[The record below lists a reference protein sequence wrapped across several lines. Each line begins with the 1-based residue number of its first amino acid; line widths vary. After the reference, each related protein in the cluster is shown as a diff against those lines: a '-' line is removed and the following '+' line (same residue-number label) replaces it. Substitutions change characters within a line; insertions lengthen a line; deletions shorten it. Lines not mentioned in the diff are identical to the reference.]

1 MSLDPVMFSTATNMF
16 HSIANEM
23 GSVML
28 LSAYSSIAREAKD
41 TSTCLLDA
49 GGRVVAQSIMIPMH
63 MNSLSSAV
71 GYLRERFELAAT
83 EPDEVYVM
91 NHPYANGQHLHDI
104 IMMLPIFHAGHLCG
118 FAGSISHHV
127 DVGGSAVIS
136 STATEL
142 FQEGIIIPPMKLKE
156 NAAFHGGVL
165 EQILGANVRAPGLVL
180 GDYRAQHFACL
191 RGRELLQKMV
201 ERFGAD
207 TVAQAMTELQDYS
220 ERYMRT
226 NLARL
231 PQGTYHGEDF
241 CDPLR
246 SGEPPLAIRATVTV
260 SGDQVDVDLSG
271 CADQVEGPV
280 NSPIASTFSAV
291 FTFFVSMMSEGVP
304 VNDGSYRPITVRT
317 RKGSICDPIYP
328 APVRSRMST
337 CYRIFS
343 ALRAAFA
350 TDVPDRV
357 AACGHET
364 TTSVAFSRRTPEQY
378 HVYHEVIAG
387 GLGASMHGAGCD
399 GVAQPLSNTGNT
411 PIEVMELDLDFVRV
425 RSYGLIT
432 GSGGKGKH
440 HGGMGIRKVYEIVS
454 DDVTFC
460 SNGDRCNTAPWG
472 ACGGEPGSRSAF
484 RIQRG
489 DEILDLGAL
498 NTLRVQKGDLIIIE
512 TCGGGGWGKPEPTS
526 SISAENKKRIA

>member
-1 MSLDPVMFSTATNMF
+1 MPLDPVMFSTATSMF

-49 GGRVVAQSIMIPMH
+49 GGRVVAQSVMIPMH

-71 GYLRERFELAAT
+71 AYFREKFDLSAT
-83 EPDEVYVM
+83 EPDELYVM

-104 IMMLPIFHAGHLCG
+104 ILILPIFQDDVLCG

-127 DVGGSAVIS
+127 DMGGGAIISA
-136 STATEL
+136 TATEL
-142 FQEGIIIPPMKLKE
+142 FQEGLIIPPMKLKE
-156 NAAFHGGVL
+156 NVAFHGGVL

-201 ERFGAD
+201 RRFGAD
-207 TVAQAMTELQDYS
+207 VVAQAMTELQDYS
-220 ERYMRT
+220 ERYMRAT
-226 NLARL
+226 LQRL
-231 PQGTYHGEDF
+231 PDGIYHGEDF
-241 CDPLR
+241 CDPLKP
-246 SGEPPLAIRATVTV
+246 GEALIPIRASVTV
-260 SGDQVDVDLSG
+260 AGDQVEVDLSG

-280 NSPIASTFSAV
+280 NSPIASTYSAV
-291 FTFFVSMMSEGVP
+291 FTFFVSMMSETAP
-304 VNDGSYRPITVRT
+304 VNDGSYRPVTIQT

-328 APVRSRMST
+328 AAVRSRMST

-350 TDVPDRV
+350 EKVPDRI
-357 AACGHET
+357 AACGHEA
-364 TTSVAFSRRTPEQY
+364 TTSVAFSRKTPGRYQ
-378 HVYHEVIAG
+378 VYHEVLAG
-387 GLGASMHGAGCD
+387 GLGASMHGPGCD

-411 PIEVMELDLDFVRV
+411 PIEVMELDLDFARV

-432 GSGGKGKH
+432 GSGGKGRH
-440 HGGMGIRKVYEIVS
+440 EGGMGIRKVYEILA

-460 SNGDRCNTAPWG
+460 TNGDRCESAPWG
-472 ACGGEPGSRSAF
+472 ANGGGPGSLSGF
-484 RIQRG
+484 RIERG
-489 DEILDLGAL
+489 NEVIALGAL
-498 NTLRVQKGDLIIIE
+498 NTLRVHKGDVIVAE
-512 TCGGGGWGKPEPTS
+512 TCGGGGWGTPEADAGTS
-526 SISAENKKRIA
+526 TKERGS

>member
-1 MSLDPVMFSTATNMF
+1 MPLDPVMFSTATNMF

-28 LSAYSSIAREAKD
+28 LTAYSSIAREAKD

-71 GYLRERFELAAT
+71 AYLRERFDLSAT

-104 IMMLPIFHAGHLCG
+104 IMLLPIFHEGRLCG

-127 DVGGSAVIS
+127 DIGGGAIISA
-136 STATEL
+136 TATEL
-142 FQEGIIIPPMKLKE
+142 FQEGLIIPPMKLKE
-156 NAAFHGGVL
+156 SMAFHGGVL
-165 EQILGANVRAPGLVL
+165 EQIIGANVRAPRLVL

-201 ERFGAD
+201 GRFGAD
-207 TVAQAMTELQDYS
+207 IVAQAMMELQDYS
-220 ERYMRT
+220 ERYMRA
-226 NLARL
+226 NLTRL
-231 PQGTYHGEDF
+231 PDGVYHGEDF

-246 SGEPPLAIRATVTV
+246 PGEPPIAIRATVTV
-260 SGDQVDVDLSG
+260 AGDQVEVDLSG
-271 CADQVEGPV
+271 CADQVDGPV

-291 FTFFVSMMSEGVP
+291 FTFFVSMMPEAA
-304 VNDGSYRPITVRT
+304 VNDGSYRPITVKT
-317 RKGSICDPIYP
+317 RKGSIADPIYP

-350 TDVPDRV
+350 EKIPDRV

-364 TTSVAFSRRTPEQY
+364 TTSVAFSRKTPEKY
-378 HVYHEVIAG
+378 HVYHEVLAG

-411 PIEVMELDLDFVRV
+411 PIEVMELDLDFARV
-425 RSYGLIT
+425 RSYGLIS
-432 GSGGKGKH
+432 GSGGAGKH
-440 HGGMGIRKVYEIVS
+440 QGGMGIRKVYEILS
-454 DDVTFC
+454 DGVTFC
-460 SNGDRCNTAPWG
+460 SNGDRCDSAPWG
-472 ACGGEPGSRSAF
+472 VAGGESGSRSAF
-484 RIQRG
+484 RIERDG
-489 DEILDLGAL
+489 EVIKLGAL
-498 NTLRVQKGDLIIIE
+498 NTLRVRKGDLIVVE
-512 TCGGGGWGKPEPTS
+512 TCGGGGWGKPEPGALTP
-526 SISAENKKRIA
+526 AEKEMVA